1 MILELF
7 RQCGI
12 FYFSF
17 FYSIFFFLSVYYYYN
32 TTEELEAT
40 LTCVPEKEPYS
51 SYRGYTA
58 PMDPYIKIDGVRYVF
73 YNHKCN
79 HSDPYGVRDM
89 CESKTECTFNVTNAN
104 VGSSCGSTEY
114 GLNGLAGLYIVYH
127 CVSKYFLFFL

>member
-1 MILELF
+1 M
-7 RQCGI
+7 
-12 FYFSF
+12 
-17 FYSIFFFLSVYYYYN
+17 YYYYN

-40 LTCVPEKEPYS
+40 LSCVPEKEPYS
-51 SYRGYTA
+51 SYHGYIA

-89 CESKTECTFNVTNAN
+89 CESKTECMFNVTNAN

-114 GLNGLAGLYIVYH
+114 GLNVQAGLYIVYH
-127 CVSKYFLFFL
+127 CISKYVLFL